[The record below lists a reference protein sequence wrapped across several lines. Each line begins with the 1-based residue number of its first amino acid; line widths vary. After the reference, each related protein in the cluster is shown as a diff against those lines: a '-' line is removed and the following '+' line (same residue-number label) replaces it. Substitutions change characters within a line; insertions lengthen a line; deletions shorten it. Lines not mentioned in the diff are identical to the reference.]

1 MVALT
6 FFGTEI
12 FYSSKRHHE
21 NKGDQEFKYTEF
33 RLGWTLGSCT
43 LSPSLTPPKLTEVA
57 NLECHRMDLEASNQ
71 W

>member
-1 MVALT
+1 MVAST
-6 FFGTEI
+6 FFGTKI

-43 LSPSLTPPKLTEVA
+43 LPPSLTPPKLTEVV
-57 NLECHRMDLEASNQ
+57 NLECHRMVFEASNQ